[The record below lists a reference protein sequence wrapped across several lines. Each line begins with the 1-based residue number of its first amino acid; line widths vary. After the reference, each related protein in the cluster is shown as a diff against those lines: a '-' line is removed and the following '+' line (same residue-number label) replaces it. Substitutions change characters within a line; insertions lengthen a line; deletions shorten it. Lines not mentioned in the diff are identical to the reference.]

1 MQSRDEGSQ
10 FECSA
15 DNGDNPERLNQE
27 WHTISYWKSVHA
39 CWVKAGFNKVG
50 CLPSQSVPYGYL
62 QFGLFI
68 FHLSMTLSKNSHRLI
83 VQYRFFDQDGVDAM
97 SFYVRNSTPNP
108 VWVAVGYYDP
118 DCSPITYTKAGWYRI
133 TPGRRMLLVTG
144 SSVNQTYYFYAYDLF
159 GNTWSGDFPTYVPS
173 SAFNMCWIER
183 CQGTGCREV
192 GFDEVNVGNSQNYT
206 LNLVEAAG
214 AAKSRNMRA
223 PKKSTRKFKLGKA
236 SLRKTP
242 GKLGKLGKVR
252 KPRYGKRK

>member
-1 MQSRDEGSQ
+1 MAYHILLEKRSCVLGKGGIQIKMVVCLHNRS
-10 FECSA
+10 
-15 DNGDNPERLNQE
+15 
-27 WHTISYWKSVHA
+27 HA
-39 CWVKAGFNKVG
+39 AVFN
-50 CLPSQSVPYGYL
+50 LDS
-62 QFGLFI
+62 FI

-118 DCSPITYTKAGWYRI
+118 DCSPITYSKAGWYRI

-144 SSVNQTYYFYAYDLF
+144 SSVNQTYYYYAYDQF

-173 SAFNMCWIER
+173 TAFNMCWIER

-206 LNLVEAAG
+206 ITLVEAAG
-214 AAKSRNMRA
+214 AAKSKNMRA

-252 KPRYGKRK
+252 KPRYGKRR